1 MVAVGVTPNPRAA
14 GIFFTV
20 SVSSHPLL
28 GLLLLC
34 TSSSPQTSDFSGF
47 QTVAGGLWG
56 LLNVEQKSLA

>member
-1 MVAVGVTPNPRAA
+1 MVAVGVTPNPKTAW
-14 GIFFTV
+14 IFLAV

-34 TSSSPQTSDFSGF
+34 TSSSPHTSDSSGF

-56 LLNVEQKSLA
+56 LLNAEQKSLA